1 MTLLNQRGQAT
12 IENALVIA
20 ACAIAFIGAAQY
32 FRRAAEGHVKQASDQ
47 VGEQWSTADSSFT
60 VTVKSEGER
69 TENLT
74 TKGMNTSEITKDEK
88 QTRNADSWTVGGD
101 VTKGVTQTQ

>member
-1 MTLLNQRGQAT
+1 MTMCNQRGQAT

-47 VGEQWSTADSSFT
+47 VGEQWSTADSSYT
-60 VTVKSEGER
+60 VTVKSSGER
-69 TENLT
+69 TESLKT
-74 TKGMNTSEITKDEK
+74 DGTNTSKIAKDET
-88 QTRNADSWTVGGD
+88 QTRNASKWDVGGT
-101 VTKGVTQTQ
+101 VTKGVTQ

>member
-1 MTLLNQRGQAT
+1 MNRHNQRGQAT

-32 FRRAAEGHVKQASDQ
+32 FRRAAEGHLKQASDQ

-60 VTVKSEGER
+60 VEVKSDGER
-69 TENLT
+69 TENLKT
-74 TKGMNTSEITKDEK
+74 DGTNSSKISKDET
-88 QTRNADSWTVGGD
+88 QTRTATAWNVGGD
-101 VTKGVTQTQ
+101 VTKGVTK

>member
-1 MTLLNQRGQAT
+1 MKRHHQRGQAT

-32 FRRAAEGHVKQASDQ
+32 FRRAAEGHLKQASDQ

-60 VTVKSEGER
+60 VRVKSEGER
-69 TENLT
+69 TENLKVDGT
-74 TKGMNTSEITKDEK
+74 NASKISKDET
-88 QTRNADSWTVGGD
+88 QTRTATTWDVGGD
-101 VTKGVTQTQ
+101 VTRGVTQ